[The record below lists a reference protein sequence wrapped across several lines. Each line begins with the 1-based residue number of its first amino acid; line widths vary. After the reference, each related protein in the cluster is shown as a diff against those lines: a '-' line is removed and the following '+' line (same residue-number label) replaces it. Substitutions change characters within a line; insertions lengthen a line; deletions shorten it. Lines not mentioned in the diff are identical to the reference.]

1 MQCVWK
7 FTQDRCQ
14 WDGEGGEQLTRPSH
28 DICPP
33 NLASLLPQTQ
43 CLTLTFF
50 LSTFKEDYNV
60 GKAIVPEYPSVVSDP
75 SFCSYI
81 YYFYSSYCLCTITS
95 HSPIVF
101 YCPCLSHS
109 TEMSHLLF
117 LTLCVHHTVLW
128 LTSDVVTPGPLFLF
142 VHLLYLF
149 LLLFMHY
156 YFTFTCCILFS
167 VSISLNWDVSLII
180 TYIICTPYC
189 FLAHLRHCHPKCN
202 LWGMLPILY

>member
-1 MQCVWK
+1 MKGEGRSLGSVIGLWWLK
-7 FTQDRCQ
+7 IALENMCQ

-33 NLASLLPQTQ
+33 NLASLVPQTQ
-43 CLTLTFF
+43 CLTFF

-109 TEMSHLLF
+109 TEMSHLLL
-117 LTLCVHHTVLW
+117 LTLYVHHVVFW
-128 LTSDVVTPGPLFLF
+128 LTSDIVTPSATSE
-142 VHLLYLF
+142 VCYLF
-149 LLLFMHY
+149 
-156 YFTFTCCILFS
+156 FTS
-167 VSISLNWDVSLII
+167 
-180 TYIICTPYC
+180 Y
-189 FLAHLRHCHPKCN
+189 
-202 LWGMLPILY
+202 